1 MVIESPGHTSKSFPL
16 PLTSCPVLLFFQK
29 TSGVAHTFDTTPEL
43 TDGVTL
49 GVGEAP
55 GAGLA
60 VGVIDIDG
68 VTVGVIDAVGVGVG
82 EAGGL
87 THPGL
92 LLNTAYT

>member
-1 MVIESPGHTSKSFPL
+1 M
-16 PLTSCPVLLFFQK
+16 
-29 TSGVAHTFDTTPEL
+29 
-43 TDGVTL
+43 
-49 GVGEAP
+49 GEEP

-82 EAGGL
+82 VGDGL

-92 LLNTAYT
+92 LLNIA